1 MSLFR
6 IYQMYL
12 ELNLKTEIM
21 KYKDKYW
28 ILIKS
33 YCGFWFEDEMQD
45 VDNPRWNKLCNEIL
59 EINVKIAYEMKKS
72 DKLYILKEN
81 IKALFKD
88 KENEFDNFCKER

>member
-12 ELNLKTEIM
+12 ELNLKKEIS
-21 KYKDKYW
+21 KQADKYFNLLRGYYSLNLFH
-28 ILIKS
+28 ID
-33 YCGFWFEDEMQD
+33 CP
-45 VDNPRWNKLCNEIL
+45 NWNKLCKDFL